1 MLEPGVEED
10 SAMEFEKER
19 RTLNAYFATKLNEP
33 HERYVFRNMAQQEGE
48 TVDQFISKFRKQAE
62 NFNFNDIGVNIRDQ
76 VIDKYRSSS
85 LRTKLQGE
93 EDLTLKKVQQVA

>member
-1 MLEPGVEED
+1 M
-10 SAMEFEKER
+10 AMKFEKER

-48 TVDQFISKFRKQAE
+48 TVDQLISKFQKQAE
-62 NFNFNDIGVNIRDQ
+62 NCNFNDLGVDIRDQ

-85 LRTKLQGE
+85 LRRKLQGK
-93 EDLTLKKVQQVA
+93 EDLTLKKAQEVA